1 SRSQVARR
9 CSGRGGSSRSGS
21 RCRRR
26 APRRFRRRSG
36 VGTGAALGV
45 DIGSRSVKILLAR
58 STAERLVIET
68 AGSFDI
74 PDGLVAGGVIV
85 DPREFGRT
93 LAKYLAHV
101 GAESA
106 DAVFS
111 VPSSLAVLRW
121 LALPDLPP
129 AELTDAARYKVKRHL
144 PFPVESAYI
153 AASRDSAADDGQA
166 MVVAVPRAAIDSRAE
181 AMLHAGLRP
190 VHAEIE
196 AQAILRV
203 MERRL
208 SRRGALWR
216 DASLT
221 ILDIGGTSTHMYV
234 VQSRRLQF
242 IRGVKFGASIFHDAV
257 ARDLN
262 IDLARTHGLMAHAD
276 TRLEKRGRLLI
287 PMNGDT
293 AIVNVEAELEK
304 LTREFLRLMRY
315 FRSLH
320 PERSYAG
327 ILDHAV
333 LCGGLVGLKGLDGFL
348 QATLGLRI
356 EMARP
361 IAGLMTRFSPETFAA
376 VSHRQEAFT
385 TAMGLALAGL
395 SHDTAGT
402 GQEDGNREFVWK
414 RAV

>member
-1 SRSQVARR
+1 MIPTV
-9 CSGRGGSSRSGS
+9 
-21 RCRRR
+21 
-26 APRRFRRRSG
+26 PRQHA
-36 VGTGAALGV
+36 GAALGI
-45 DIGSRSVKILLAR
+45 DIGSRSVKVLLAR
-58 STAERLVIET
+58 SAAERLVIEA
-68 AGSFDI
+68 AGSFEL
-74 PDGLVAGGVIV
+74 PEGLVAGGIV
-85 DPREFGRT
+85 VEPKEFGRT
-93 LAKYLAHV
+93 LARYLAHV
-101 GAESA
+101 GAGPA

-121 LALPDLPP
+121 LALPDLP
-129 AELTDAARYKVKRHL
+129 ADDLREAARYKVKRHL

-153 AASRDSAADDGQA
+153 EASRDSQSEDGQA

-181 AMLHAGLRP
+181 ALLHAGLVP

-208 SRRGALWR
+208 ARRGALWR

-221 ILDIGGTSTHMYV
+221 ILDIGGNSTHMYV

-242 IRGVKFGASIFHDAV
+242 IRGVKFGARMFHEAV
-257 ARDLN
+257 ARDLGV
-262 IDLARTHGLMAHAD
+262 DLERTQGLMAHVD
-276 TRLEKRGRLLI
+276 TRLEKKGRLVI
-287 PMNGDT
+287 PMGGDV

-333 LCGGLVGLKGLDGFL
+333 LCGGLVGLGGLDQFL
-348 QATLGLRI
+348 QSTLGLRI

-361 IAGLMTRFSPETFAA
+361 IAGLMTRFSQETFAA

-395 SHDTAGT
+395 SLGADGVR
-402 GQEDGNREFVWK
+402 QEDGDREFVWK

>member
-1 SRSQVARR
+1 MIATL
-9 CSGRGGSSRSGS
+9 SGT
-21 RCRRR
+21 
-26 APRRFRRRSG
+26 
-36 VGTGAALGV
+36 GTGAALGI
-45 DIGSRSVKILLAR
+45 DIGSRSVKVLLAR
-58 STAERLVIET
+58 SAAERLIIET
-68 AGSFDI
+68 AGSFEL
-74 PDGLVAGGVIV
+74 PPGLVVGGVV
-85 DPREFGRT
+85 VEPKEFGKT
-93 LAKYLAHV
+93 LARYLTHV
-101 GAESA
+101 GAGPAE
-106 DAVFS
+106 AVFS

-129 AELTDAARYKVKRHL
+129 DDLREAARFKVKRHL

-153 AASRDSAADDGQA
+153 EASRDPNAEDDQA

-181 AMLHAGLRP
+181 AMLYAGLVP

-196 AQAILRV
+196 AQSILRV

-208 SRRGALWR
+208 ARRGALWR

-221 ILDIGGTSTHMYV
+221 IIDIGGTSTHMYV

-242 IRGVKFGASIFHDAV
+242 IRGVKFGASIFHEAV
-257 ARDLN
+257 ARDLGV
-262 IDLARTHGLMAHAD
+262 DLDRTQGLMAHVD
-276 TRLEKRGRLLI
+276 TRLEKKGRLI
-287 PMNGDT
+287 VPFQGDV

-333 LCGGLVGLKGLDGFL
+333 LCGGLVGLGGLDKYL
-348 QATLGLRI
+348 QSTLGLRI

-361 IAGLMTRFSPETFAA
+361 IAGLMTRFSQETFAA

-395 SHDTAGT
+395 ATSAEGT
-402 GQEDGNREFVWK
+402 RQEEGEREFVWK

>member
-1 SRSQVARR
+1 MRASA
-9 CSGRGGSSRSGS
+9 SGD
-21 RCRRR
+21 
-26 APRRFRRRSG
+26 
-36 VGTGAALGV
+36 AALGI
-45 DIGSRSVKILLAR
+45 DIGSRSVKVLLAR
-58 STAERLVIET
+58 GSAGRLVIET
-68 AGSFDI
+68 AGSFEL
-74 PDGLVAGGVIV
+74 PQGLVEGGVVV

-93 LAKYLAHV
+93 LARYLDHA
-101 GAESA
+101 GATGSGLA
-106 DAVFS
+106 AVFS
-111 VPSSLAVLRW
+111 IPSSLAVLRW
-121 LALPDLPP
+121 LNLPILPIE
-129 AELTDAARYKVKRHL
+129 ELREAARYKVRRHL

-153 AASRDSAADDGQA
+153 EVSRPDDDEGEGS
-166 MVVAVPRAAIDSRAE
+166 MVVAVPRTALDSRAE
-181 AMLHAGLRP
+181 ALLHAGLVP
-190 VHAEIE
+190 VHAELE

-208 SRRGALWR
+208 ARRSALWR

-257 ARDLN
+257 ARGLGVDLG
-262 IDLARTHGLMAHAD
+262 RTQGLMSHAE
-276 TRLEKRGRLLI
+276 TRLDRGGSLLL
-287 PMNGDT
+287 PMDGET
-293 AIVNVEAELEK
+293 VTVNVEAELEK

-333 LCGGLVGLKGLDGFL
+333 LCGGLVGLEGLDQYL

-395 SHDTAGT
+395 SG
-402 GQEDGNREFVWK
+402 GGRESVQEGREREFVWK
-414 RAV
+414 RAG

>member
-1 SRSQVARR
+1 MI
-9 CSGRGGSSRSGS
+9 GGPKLSN
-21 RCRRR
+21 
-26 APRRFRRRSG
+26 
-36 VGTGAALGV
+36 TGAALGV
-45 DIGSRSVKILLAR
+45 DIGSRSVKVLLAR
-58 STAERLVIET
+58 STADRLVIET

-74 PDGLVAGGVIV
+74 PEGLVAGGVIV

-121 LALPDLPP
+121 LALPDLEPE
-129 AELTDAARYKVKRHL
+129 ELLEAARYKVKRHL

-153 AASRDSAADDGQA
+153 EASRDAADDGQA

-181 AMLHAGLRP
+181 ALLHAGLRP

-208 SRRGALWR
+208 ARRGALWR

-257 ARDLN
+257 ARDLG
-262 IDLARTHGLMAHAD
+262 IGLDRTQGLMAHAD

-287 PMNGDT
+287 PMNGDV

-304 LTREFLRLMRY
+304 LTREFMRLMRY

-333 LCGGLVGLKGLDGFL
+333 LCGGLVGMNGLDQFL
-348 QATLGLRI
+348 QSTLGLRV

-361 IAGLMTRFSPETFAA
+361 IAGLMTRFSPAI
-376 VSHRQEAFT
+376 
-385 TAMGLALAGL
+385 G
-395 SHDTAGT
+395 
-402 GQEDGNREFVWK
+402 
-414 RAV
+414 RAISTRKPSVLWRN

>member
-1 SRSQVARR
+1 MKSVAN
-9 CSGRGGSSRSGS
+9 
-21 RCRRR
+21 
-26 APRRFRRRSG
+26 AD
-36 VGTGAALGV
+36 AALGI
-45 DIGSRSVKILLAR
+45 DIGSRSVKALLAR
-58 STAERLVIET
+58 GAGGRLVIET
-68 AGSFDI
+68 AGSFELAE
-74 PDGLVAGGVIV
+74 GLVEGGVV
-85 DPREFGRT
+85 VSPREFGRT
-93 LAKYLAHV
+93 LAQYLEHA
-101 GAESA
+101 GAVEA
-106 DAVFS
+106 GLAGVFS
-111 VPSSLAVLRW
+111 LPSSLAVLRW
-121 LALPDLPP
+121 LHLPDLPID
-129 AELTDAARYKVKRHL
+129 ELREAARFKVRRHL

-153 AASRDSAADDGQA
+153 EVSPPEEGSDGGS
-166 MVVAVPRAAIDSRAE
+166 MVVAVPRSALDSRAE
-181 AMLHAGLRP
+181 ALLHAGLVP
-190 VHAEIE
+190 VHAELE

-208 SRRGALWR
+208 ARRSALWR

-242 IRGVKFGASIFHDAV
+242 IRGVKFGASIFHEAV
-257 ARDLN
+257 ARGLGVDLP
-262 IDLARTHGLMAHAD
+262 RTQGLMAHAE
-276 TRLEKRGRLLI
+276 TRLDRRGSLLI
-287 PMNGDT
+287 PFEGTT
-293 AIVNVEAELEK
+293 AVVNVEPELEK

-333 LCGGLVGLKGLDGFL
+333 LCGGLVGLDGLDEFL

-395 SHDTAGT
+395 G
-402 GQEDGNREFVWK
+402 GQGRETVQEGREREFAWK
-414 RAV
+414 RAG

>member
-1 SRSQVARR
+1 MIAAS
-9 CSGRGGSSRSGS
+9 
-21 RCRRR
+21 
-26 APRRFRRRSG
+26 APT
-36 VGTGAALGV
+36 GTALGV
-45 DIGSRSVKILLAR
+45 DIGSRSVKILLAQR
-58 STAERLVIET
+58 AAERLVIET
-68 AGSFDI
+68 AGSFEI
-74 PDGLVAGGVIV
+74 PEGLVAGGVVI
-85 DPREFGRT
+85 DPKEFGRT
-93 LAKYLAHV
+93 LAKYLVHV
-101 GAESA
+101 GVQAAET
-106 DAVFS
+106 VFS

-121 LALPDLPP
+121 LSLPDLP
-129 AELTDAARYKVKRHL
+129 AEDLREAARYKVKRHL

-153 AASRDSAADDGQA
+153 EASRDGEGHDGQA

-181 AMLHAGLRP
+181 AMLYAGLNP

-208 SRRGALWR
+208 AKRGALWR

-221 ILDIGGTSTHMYV
+221 IIDIGGNSTHMYV

-242 IRGVKFGASIFHDAV
+242 IRGVKFGSSLFHEAV
-257 ARDLN
+257 ARDLQ
-262 IDLARTHGLMAHAD
+262 IDIDRTQGLMAHSD
-276 TRLEKRGRLLI
+276 TRLEKGGRLII
-287 PMNGDT
+287 PMGNDV

-333 LCGGLVGLKGLDGFL
+333 LCGGLVGLGGLDAFL

-395 SHDTAGT
+395 DSGADATR
-402 GQEDGNREFVWK
+402 QEDGDREFVWK

>member
-1 SRSQVARR
+1 MNSTP
-9 CSGRGGSSRSGS
+9 
-21 RCRRR
+21 
-26 APRRFRRRSG
+26 PRER
-36 VGTGAALGV
+36 TGAALGI
-45 DIGSRSVKILLAR
+45 DIGSRSVKVLLAR
-58 STAERLVIET
+58 STSERIVIET
-68 AGSFDI
+68 AGSFEV
-74 PDGLVAGGVIV
+74 PEGLVVGGVV
-85 DPREFGRT
+85 VEPKEFGKT

-101 GAESA
+101 GAASA
-106 DAVFS
+106 DVVFS

-121 LALPDLPP
+121 LALPDLPS
-129 AELTDAARYKVKRHL
+129 AELREAAQFKVKRHL
-144 PFPVESAYI
+144 PFPVESAYVE
-153 AASRDSAADDGQA
+153 ASRDAHSDDGQA
-166 MVVAVPRAAIDSRAE
+166 MVVAVPKAAIDSRAE
-181 AMLHAGLRP
+181 AMLYAGLAP

-208 SRRGALWR
+208 AKRGALWR

-221 ILDIGGTSTHMYV
+221 ILDIGATSTHMYV

-242 IRGVKFGASIFHDAV
+242 IRGVKFGAGIFHNAV
-257 ARDLN
+257 ARDLGV
-262 IDLARTHGLMAHAD
+262 DLDRTRGLMAHVD
-276 TRLEKRGRLLI
+276 TRLEKKGRLI
-287 PMNGDT
+287 VPFNGDV

-333 LCGGLVGLKGLDGFL
+333 LCGGLVGLRGLDEFL
-348 QATLGLRI
+348 QSTLGLRL

-361 IAGLMTRFSPETFAA
+361 IAGLMTRFSQETFAA

-395 SHDTAGT
+395 SLSAEAAR
-402 GQEDGNREFVWK
+402 QEDGDREFVWK
-414 RAV
+414 RAI